1 MKRLLILLL
10 LAAIGGCGQNDQDG
24 HTDPDADGDHLGKT
38 HDNPNGEA
46 EPNSAIAAYTEAI
59 RTNPDDAEA
68 YFQRGDAYG
77 MQGDYDKA
85 IADFTEVIR
94 LDPNYPEADSR
105 LKFASRVKDAQAKAA
120 AGQKATPKK
129 SVESRA
135 TLTLEGHS
143 GRVASVSYSPDGKRI
158 VSGSADKT
166 VKVWDAQTGQ
176 ETLTLKGHSSD
187 VYSVAFSPDGKRIV
201 SGSEDKTVRVWDAE
215 SGQEMLTLK
224 GHSDGVRSATFSP
237 DGKRIISGGFDL
249 TVKVWNAKAARRRS
263 PSRDTEV
270 LSFA

>member
-158 VSGSADKT
+158 VSGGENNT
-166 VKVWDAQTGQ
+166 VK
-176 ETLTLKGHSSD
+176 
-187 VYSVAFSPDGKRIV
+187 
-201 SGSEDKTVRVWDAE
+201 VWDAE

-224 GHSDGVRSATFSP
+224 GHTKRVWFMTVSSDGRLVVSVGGDNAVKVWDAQTGQETLTLTTVGYSVSFSP
-237 DGKRIISGGFDL
+237 DGKRIVTGGDD
-249 TVKVWNAKAARRRS
+249 TVKVWDISSMNT
-263 PSRDTEV
+263 SR
-270 LSFA
+270 